1 MQPCFPIVFT
11 TPPPQKKKTTTRL
24 WVSCCGSAV
33 PTKYPTS
40 HERLWLLPRSTS
52 SPGQLFALSDD
63 KQPNGVV
70 LELQTTIFKLDV
82 WLTTISQ
89 VKNLESSNLNN
100 HFKVN
105 VSGSRVKSNRD
116 KKRISKFYSPEKQK
130 ANATE
135 NRPYPKRKGS
145 SPKHRFSGASREF
158 QAGCT
163 HLQSR
168 FDTCLPCLGSWPLW
182 KNLL

>member
-1 MQPCFPIVFT
+1 MG
-11 TPPPQKKKTTTRL
+11 KLL
-24 WVSCCGSAV
+24 WVSSSNQVSNFSRATLASSTLDIFTWKVVCF
-33 PTKYPTS
+33 
-40 HERLWLLPRSTS
+40 ERRQAAERC
-52 SPGQLFALSDD
+52 SPGTPKNHFYM
-63 KQPNGVV
+63 
-70 LELQTTIFKLDV
+70 DV

-89 VKNLESSNLNN
+89 VKNLESSSLNN